1 MRDQSAPELFKS
13 SDPFPSL
20 SHHARLRQ
28 SHRQGGVSALAADE
42 RWHWH
47 AYDYGWRRV
56 ALGDVTDVSPV
67 DPQRVWFDADL
78 VEVAERYWRARW

>member
-1 MRDQSAPELFKS
+1 M
-13 SDPFPSL
+13 
-20 SHHARLRQ
+20 
-28 SHRQGGVSALAADE
+28 SALAADE

-56 ALGDVTDVSPV
+56 ALGDVTDVSPI